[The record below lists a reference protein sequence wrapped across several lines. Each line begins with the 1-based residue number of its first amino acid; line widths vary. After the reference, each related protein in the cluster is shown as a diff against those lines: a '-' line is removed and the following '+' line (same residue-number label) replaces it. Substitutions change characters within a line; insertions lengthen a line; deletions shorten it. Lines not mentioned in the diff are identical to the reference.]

1 MSECTCVER
10 PVLNCLVHYN
20 RSMAHRKAASRLA
33 ELEAENKELRSRLA
47 LDELLE
53 ERQEMEALR
62 YAKEVLDNP
71 PPGYDFA
78 QSDFDSALAALLEQ
92 K

>member
-1 MSECTCVER
+1 MSR
-10 PVLNCLVHYN
+10 PYGYDEGYQDGYE
-20 RSMAHRKAASRLA
+20 AA
-33 ELEAENKELRSRLA
+33 EIKLEAAINN
-47 LDELLE
+47 
-53 ERQEMEALR
+53 LR